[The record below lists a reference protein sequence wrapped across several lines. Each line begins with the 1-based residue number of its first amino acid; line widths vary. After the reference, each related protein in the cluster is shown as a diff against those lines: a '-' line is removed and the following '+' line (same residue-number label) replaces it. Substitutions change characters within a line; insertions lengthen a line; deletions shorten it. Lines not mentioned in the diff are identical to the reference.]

1 MLNRRGL
8 LRTLATLG
16 VAAVVVMGSVF
27 ADELLGV
34 ISKVDADAKKITVIE
49 KGTKNEVVVE
59 VNGDTEYVTKKGS
72 NKLDLEKL
80 ERQVAKAQE
89 KGRKGVSVKITHD
102 KKVASKIEATPKK
115 KDAAPAN

>member
-1 MLNRRGL
+1 MLNRRGM

-16 VAAVVVMGSVF
+16 VAMVVVMGSVF

-34 ISKVDADAKKITVIE
+34 ITKVDADAKKITVLE

-80 ERQVAKAQE
+80 EKQVAKAQE
-89 KGRKGVSVKITHD
+89 KGRKGVPAKITHE
-102 KKVASKIEATPKK
+102 KNVASKIEGVAAKK
-115 KDAAPAN
+115 KAEVN